1 MWSSGFRT
9 KAVKKAPRRPA
20 EDQISAVHRCTCI
33 WTIKMVDRWMQR
45 GTGAEITPLGIHIWQ
60 IPCWSGRGVLNI
72 LSIPGSR
79 SRTLGRA
86 EKAPQS
92 QNAQIRGSEERGQTV
107 ELRYGPPPR
116 AKLRPPPQLEWQ
128 SWCSEV
134 CLEVRRATFVIRHE
148 STKTE

>member
-1 MWSSGFRT
+1 
-9 KAVKKAPRRPA
+9 
-20 EDQISAVHRCTCI
+20 
-33 WTIKMVDRWMQR
+33 MQR

-107 ELRYGPPPR
+107 ELRYDPPP
-116 AKLRPPPQLEWQ
+116 LRYDPP
-128 SWCSEV
+128 
-134 CLEVRRATFVIRHE
+134 ATRVAVMVFRSVP
-148 STKTE
+148 